1 MPGRCGRQAPVIA
14 LNAPGGS
21 GPHATMII
29 DIDDL
34 KKQLNSTVASE
45 VLAAE
50 KEAIA
55 LLEQGNLEAADLL
68 ISAYAEGAP
77 LIRPD
82 RIKEFKYTKMAA
94 DLGSDF
100 CRYWLAKLQ
109 HGSKDYAGAIEN
121 ATRAHEKGIP
131 YAATLLGKMMLA
143 GEGQPAKPLDALQI
157 LSDSVDKDEN
167 TDAALLI
174 AQVYMEDKVVPRNA
188 QGAYDILQRLAH
200 VFERSAPALRADY
213 LAFKAESIRLGAAPG
228 PGESY
233 EQLISQAA
241 DLGNESA
248 VIARGKLKTNALER
262 ELSAEWAAICQFR
275 AAARQWK
282 MFLKIGVLT
291 GAVTKNR
298 SSMYNNSDG
307 RIGVANSQVR
317 VLTLAMP
324 SGQEFTV
331 TAHRKGTVTT
341 GRRYAVVYVGPH
353 DSDEGVQ
360 AMVYDLESG
369 DVIKTTGHPLETYN
383 SGIFNALLSAAAIA
397 MMLIWSIWFVGVV
410 MGDFS
415 IGGFMLWLV
424 SFAIGMKLLMW
435 PFAGYK
441 KALASARA
449 FFKTHRDKLM

>member
-1 MPGRCGRQAPVIA
+1 M
-14 LNAPGGS
+14 L
-21 GPHATMII
+21 I

-34 KKQLNSTVASE
+34 KTQLNSTVASE
-45 VLAAE
+45 VLEAE

-68 ISAYAEGAP
+68 ISAYAEGTP

-109 HGSKDYAGAIEN
+109 HQSKDYAGAIEN
-121 ATRAHEKGIP
+121 ATRAHAMGIP

-174 AQVYMEDKVVPRNA
+174 AQVYMEDKVIARNA
-188 QGAYDILQRLAH
+188 QGAYDILQRLSP

-248 VIARGKLKTNALER
+248 IAAFSKIKVHTLER
-262 ELSAEWAAICQFR
+262 ALAAEWETINRFR
-275 AAARQWK
+275 AVTREWK
-282 MFLKIGVLT
+282 MSVKLGVLQEATTRSKTFQYNANGRLNT
-291 GAVTKNR
+291 GTSR
-298 SSMYNNSDG
+298 S
-307 RIGVANSQVR
+307 RLA
-317 VLTLAMP
+317 TLQTT
-324 SGQEFTV
+324 SGKQFTV
-331 TAHRKGTVTT
+331 DVNLKGTLTT
-341 GRRYAVVYVGPH
+341 GKRYAVVYVGPQ
-353 DSDEGVQ
+353 DSDESAP
-360 AMVYDLESG
+360 AMVYDFER
-369 DVIKTTGHPLETYN
+369 DAVIKTTGHPLETYKQ
-383 SGIFNALLSAAAIA
+383 GGAFNALLSAFGVVIC
-397 MMLIWSIWFVGVV
+397 LIWSVWL
-410 MGDFS
+410 
-415 IGGFMLWLV
+415 IGLV
-424 SFAIGMKLLMW
+424 SLDRFEFINYLLYFASLAVSLKLLLW

-441 KALASARA
+441 KALADARA
-449 FFKTHRDKLM
+449 FFIKHRHKMM

>member
-1 MPGRCGRQAPVIA
+1 
-14 LNAPGGS
+14 
-21 GPHATMII
+21 MII

-188 QGAYDILQRLAH
+188 QGAYDILQRLAA

-233 EQLISQAA
+233 ERLISQAA

-248 VIARGKLKTNALER
+248 VIARGKLQTNALER
-262 ELSAEWAAICQFR
+262 ELKAEWDSIAGFR
-275 AAARQWK
+275 ATGMHWK
-282 MFLKIGVLT
+282 MFTELGTLKGLT
-291 GAVTKNR
+291 RQSRSVVTT
-298 SSMYNNSDG
+298 SSNGIDSTTKHTKL
-307 RIGVANSQVR
+307 A
-317 VLTLAMP
+317 TLATR
-324 SGQEFTV
+324 SGREFNV
-331 TAHRKGTVTT
+331 TIPVNGNMTI
-341 GRRYAVVYVGPH
+341 GRHYAVVYVGPA
-353 DSDEGVQ
+353 DSDDGVPGRIHDLETGAAIKTDSNPLWTYNLRPLDRLFGLFCVTLGLPLFILVWTGEHWFETEMGFVLGLVAVAVIGTKLFMRPFKGYRK
-360 AMVYDLESG
+360 AMVD
-369 DVIKTTGHPLETYN
+369 
-383 SGIFNALLSAAAIA
+383 
-397 MMLIWSIWFVGVV
+397 
-410 MGDFS
+410 
-415 IGGFMLWLV
+415 
-424 SFAIGMKLLMW
+424 
-435 PFAGYK
+435 AG
-441 KALASARA
+441 A
-449 FFKTHRDKLM
+449 FFAKHRDKLR

>member
-1 MPGRCGRQAPVIA
+1 M
-14 LNAPGGS
+14 L
-21 GPHATMII
+21 I

-34 KKQLNSTVASE
+34 KRQLNSTVASE
-45 VLAAE
+45 VVEAE

-121 ATRAHEKGIP
+121 ATRAHAMGIP

-174 AQVYMEDKVVPRNA
+174 AQVYMEEKVVPRDA

-248 VIARGKLKTNALER
+248 VVARGKLQTDVLDRKLK
-262 ELSAEWAAICQFR
+262 AEWDAISQFH
-275 AAARQWK
+275 AMAKKWK

-291 GAVTKNR
+291 GAVTQNR
-298 SSMYNNSDG
+298 SSLYNNSDG
-307 RIGVANSQVR
+307 RVGVTNSRVR
-317 VLTLAMP
+317 VLTLVTA

-331 TAHRKGTVTT
+331 TAHRKGTVAT

-369 DVIKTTGHPLETYN
+369 DVIKTLGHPLETYK
-383 SGIFNALLSAAAIA
+383 GGTFQVLLSAA
-397 MMLIWSIWFVGVV
+397 GVV
-410 MGDFS
+410 MWLVLSLWLVVMVMDHFS
-415 IGGFMLWLV
+415 FGSFLLWLV
-424 SFAIGMKLLMW
+424 SATVALKLLMW
-435 PFAGYK
+435 PLTGYK
-441 KALASARA
+441 KALAAARA
-449 FFKTHRDKLM
+449 FFETHRDKMM

>member
-1 MPGRCGRQAPVIA
+1 M
-14 LNAPGGS
+14 L
-21 GPHATMII
+21 I

-34 KKQLNSTVASE
+34 KRQLNSTVASE
-45 VLAAE
+45 VVEAE

-143 GEGQPAKPLDALQI
+143 GEGQAAKPLDALQI

-174 AQVYMEDKVVPRNA
+174 AQVYMEEKVVPRNA

-200 VFERSAPALRADY
+200 VFERSAPTLRADY

-248 VIARGKLKTNALER
+248 VIARGKLQTNALER
-262 ELSAEWAAICQFR
+262 ELKAEWDAIATFR
-275 AAARQWK
+275 ATGMHWK
-282 MFLKIGVLT
+282 MFTELGTLKGLT
-291 GAVTKNR
+291 RQSRSFVTT
-298 SSMYNNSDG
+298 SSDG
-307 RIGVANSQVR
+307 IKNTTKHTKLA
-317 VLTLAMP
+317 TLATR
-324 SGQEFTV
+324 SGREFNV
-331 TAHRKGTVTT
+331 TIPVNGNMTI
-341 GRRYAVVYVGPH
+341 GRRYAVVYVGPA
-353 DSDEGVQ
+353 DSDDGIPGRIH
-360 AMVYDLESG
+360 DLETG
-369 DVIKTTGHPLETYN
+369 AAIKTDSNPLWNYN
-383 SGIFNALLSAAAIA
+383 LRPLDRLIGLFCLTLGAPFMILVWMGEGWFDTEAGFLLALVAVAAIGTKLFMRPFKGYRKA
-397 MMLIWSIWFVGVV
+397 MA
-410 MGDFS
+410 D
-415 IGGFMLWLV
+415 
-424 SFAIGMKLLMW
+424 
-435 PFAGYK
+435 AG
-441 KALASARA
+441 A
-449 FFKTHRDKLM
+449 FFAKHRDKLR